1 MGEISV
7 KTGNNA
13 RNGGKNS
20 LNRLIRCVCGKKIG
34 PDPRNFNQRVSLGR
48 NDLLIRTFLS
58 STEVPP
64 GAPSG
69 DYLMLET
76 SAYIFA
82 MKQPRGYTYIGLV
95 KNLINE
101 GEGHIWWK
109 I

>member
-1 MGEISV
+1 MELKRVRLQV
-7 KTGNNA
+7 KKEHT
-13 RNGGKNS
+13 KS
-20 LNRLIRCVCGKKIG
+20 
-34 PDPRNFNQRVSLGR
+34 
-48 NDLLIRTFLS
+48 LS
-58 STEVPP
+58 STGVPP

-82 MKQPRGYTYIGLV
+82 MKQPGWYTYIGLV

>member
-48 NDLLIRTFLS
+48 NDLLIRTFP
-58 STEVPP
+58 STSHYVQPP
-64 GAPSG
+64 AAHSPPIG
-69 DYLMLET
+69 
-76 SAYIFA
+76 SAYTG
-82 MKQPRGYTYIGLV
+82 R
-95 KNLINE
+95 
-101 GEGHIWWK
+101 W
-109 I
+109 

>member
-1 MGEISV
+1 MNPFKG
-7 KTGNNA
+7 
-13 RNGGKNS
+13 RH
-20 LNRLIRCVCGKKIG
+20 
-34 PDPRNFNQRVSLGR
+34 FQRDIILWAVR
-48 NDLLIRTFLS
+48 

>member
-1 MGEISV
+1 RAYCLKTQPATGETYPKSD
-7 KTGNNA
+7 
-13 RNGGKNS
+13 
-20 LNRLIRCVCGKKIG
+20 L
-34 PDPRNFNQRVSLGR
+34 FNKA
-48 NDLLIRTFLS
+48 
-58 STEVPP
+58 P

>member
-1 MGEISV
+1 
-7 KTGNNA
+7 
-13 RNGGKNS
+13 
-20 LNRLIRCVCGKKIG
+20 
-34 PDPRNFNQRVSLGR
+34 LGR
-48 NDLLIRTFLS
+48 VKVKKEHTKSFS